1 MFVVFFF
8 HIDIFSL
15 VVGVIGVFIIGVISG
30 RGTGSS
36 GGRGGDSGGSGAA
49 MAWKWNYV
57 IYDFFLYFWKRRNGW
72 TYGRMDLD
80 RWTNWQVD
88 RRTDMGFHDEN
99 KM

>member
-1 MFVVFFF
+1 MMFVVFFF

-49 MAWKWNYV
+49 MVWEWNYV
-57 IYDFFLYFWKRRNGW
+57 IYDSFFCSFGEGLMDGPTDGW
-72 TYGRMDLD
+72 T
-80 RWTNWQVD
+80 
-88 RRTDMGFHDEN
+88 
-99 KM
+99 